1 MFQISKRD
9 YITVRN
15 EWWRDEQGTR
25 SGFAGHYYRGS
36 LGLGYQ
42 FNDVVMIRPEVGY
55 YRNFN
60 RGAFDL
66 GTEKAMTMVGVDMT
80 LRF

>member
-1 MFQISKRD
+1 LDRVHSSIC
-9 YITVRN
+9 RN
-15 EWWRDEQGTR
+15 EQV
-25 SGFAGHYYRGS
+25 
-36 LGLGYQ
+36 
-42 FNDVVMIRPEVGY
+42 NDVVMIRPEVGY
-55 YRNFN
+55 YRDFN

>member
-1 MFQISKRD
+1 MEGR
-9 YITVRN
+9 
-15 EWWRDEQGTR
+15 
-25 SGFAGHYYRGS
+25 AGDAIRLRRHYYYSGS
-36 LGLGYQ
+36 LGLSHQ
-42 FNDVVMIRPEVGY
+42 VNDVVMIRPEVGY